1 MHNLEDS
8 VMIEAL
14 SCIPEKSL
22 DHLVK
27 EAKKLRAKNSVDKI
41 PQALKDSLV
50 RKHDRVE
57 NGSTTS
63 IIINPEL
70 CFTFTVKAHSDW
82 EETDW
87 SVKLVNDD
95 DVRSKAFF
103 ELFDLS
109 NQEWVEGERMHK
121 LEPHLNA
128 MIEQERI
135 ARQSWDD
142 DYYHLSSEF
151 GVNAYD
157 LVEELKKEDTP

>member
-14 SCIPEKSL
+14 SQISEKSL

-27 EAKKLRAKNSVDKI
+27 ESKKLRAKNLRDKI

-57 NGSTTS
+57 EGGTTS
-63 IIINPEL
+63 IIVKPEL
-70 CFTFTVKAHSDW
+70 CFTFTVKAHRDW
-82 EETDW
+82 EETSW
-87 SVKLVNDD
+87 SVQLINDD

-103 ELFDLS
+103 ELFDI
-109 NQEWVEGERMHK
+109 NNAEWVETERMIK
-121 LEPHLNA
+121 LEPHLDA
-128 MIEQERI
+128 MMEQEKV
-135 ARQSWDD
+135 ARQAWDD
-142 DYYHLSSEF
+142 DYYHLSDEF

-157 LVEELKKEDTP
+157 LVAELKK